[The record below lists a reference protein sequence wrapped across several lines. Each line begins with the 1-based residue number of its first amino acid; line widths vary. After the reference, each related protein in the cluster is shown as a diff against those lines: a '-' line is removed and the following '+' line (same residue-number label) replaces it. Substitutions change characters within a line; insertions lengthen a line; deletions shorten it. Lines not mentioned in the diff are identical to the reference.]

1 MESSKSM
8 YRAGVE
14 ALLKESCPE
23 ELENLD
29 ELMNE
34 YAGREEELIGQLS
47 SMLASMNK
55 SSDFGT
61 GQEDQEDEH
70 GTLVSSV
77 SSNTAGNETSPVA
90 YNEVQGQIKSALDEK
105 SPSQD
110 VQEEKGKAAAAAAA
124 TLFTGV
130 SQKMGLGAD
139 WSSSDDSDDSSSSD
153 AGSSEWS
160 TDEGLSSVDASLETD
175 GSSVV
180 NTTPSMLAAIG
191 VASSITKQVGVSDAG
206 SLSSK
211 SNDNENATKQE
222 LHEAIQAGD
231 WTAVSA
237 TAALLAKTEI
247 PLRTSLS
254 ETSVSSGMSGSSLG
268 QQSLERASEFAKLVE
283 QGDWEGVM
291 RAAAQYEGASDTSS
305 LIDSH
310 QSMLDDMSAGG
321 NRSEGSPRSQGNND
335 ADIRAEV
342 ESLVRQVVPD
352 EIDNID
358 EMLTQFRGREQDLI
372 NTLRTMQ
379 DQRGNTPGTDVESP
393 NDLYVSPGI
402 VSEAPSAA
410 SATNS
415 VFESDSIKSPFWDD
429 SSRTNSS
436 VNAESEERGSST
448 SS

>member
-1 MESSKSM
+1 
-8 YRAGVE
+8 
-14 ALLKESCPE
+14 
-23 ELENLD
+23 
-29 ELMNE
+29 
-34 YAGREEELIGQLS
+34 
-47 SMLASMNK
+47 MLA
-55 SSDFGT
+55 
-61 GQEDQEDEH
+61 
-70 GTLVSSV
+70 
-77 SSNTAGNETSPVA
+77 
-90 YNEVQGQIKSALDEK
+90 
-105 SPSQD
+105 
-110 VQEEKGKAAAAAAA
+110 
-124 TLFTGV
+124 
-130 SQKMGLGAD
+130 
-139 WSSSDDSDDSSSSD
+139 
-153 AGSSEWS
+153 
-160 TDEGLSSVDASLETD
+160 
-175 GSSVV
+175 
-180 NTTPSMLAAIG
+180 
-191 VASSITKQVGVSDAG
+191 
-206 SLSSK
+206 
-211 SNDNENATKQE
+211 
-222 LHEAIQAGD
+222 AGD

-305 LIDSH
+305 LFDSRH
-310 QSMLDDMSAGG
+310 SLDDMSAGG
-321 NRSEGSPRSQGNND
+321 NRSEGSPRSQGNE

-393 NDLYVSPGI
+393 NDLYVSPGL
-402 VSEAPSAA
+402 VSAAPSSA

-436 VNAESEERGSST
+436 INAESEERGSST